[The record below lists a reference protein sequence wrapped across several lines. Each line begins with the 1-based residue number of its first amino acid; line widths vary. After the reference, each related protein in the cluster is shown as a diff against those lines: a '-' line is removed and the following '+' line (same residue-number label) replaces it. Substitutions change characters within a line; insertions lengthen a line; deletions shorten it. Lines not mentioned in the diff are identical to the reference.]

1 MFKMHPTLIS
11 FGPITIYS
19 YGLLLAIGS
28 AVAIWRAAVKS
39 GRVGLSPANIVDA
52 GVIIVLA
59 GLVGGRLTYVALNW
73 SSYSSNWREIP
84 AVWDGGLTFFGG
96 LAAGA
101 LAGVLWAV
109 RAKISVAAFA
119 DLLAPSLAL
128 GYAISRLGCF
138 LNGCCYGSPTSW
150 SWAVKFHENGGPF
163 LTPPSHPAQIYSSIL
178 SFIVFLFLVVLE
190 KRNLPAGSLIG
201 SWLILSSLERFFVE
215 YFRKGVTATVVAG
228 GFTQAQLVCL
238 VLILVG
244 AGIIYIARDRGL
256 DRG

>member
-1 MFKMHPTLIS
+1 MHPTLIS
-11 FGPITIYS
+11 IGPLTIHS

-39 GRVGLSPANIVDA
+39 GRMGLTASQIVDA
-52 GVIIVLA
+52 GVVIVLA
-59 GLVGGRLTYVALNW
+59 GLAGGRLTYVALNW
-73 SSYSSNWREIP
+73 GSYSGNWREIV

-101 LAGVLWAV
+101 VTGVIWAK
-109 RAKISVAAFA
+109 RAKVSVAAFA

-128 GYAISRLGCF
+128 GYSISRLGCF
-138 LNGCCYGSPTSW
+138 LNGCCYGNPTTW
-150 SWAVKFHENGGPF
+150 PWAVRFHENGGPL
-163 LTPPSHPAQIYSSIL
+163 LTPPSHPAQVYSSIL
-178 SFIVFLFLVVLE
+178 SFIVFLMLVLLE

-215 YFRKGVTATVVAG
+215 YFRKGATATVVAG

-244 AGIIYIARDRGL
+244 AGIIYIARDRGMG
-256 DRG
+256 RG